1 MPHSGKPFWEFL
13 KPSEQVRVVY
23 CALIDARAHAFHR
36 AATCAAALALRCCGQ
51 TAFAAILLCHW
62 FCHHSM
68 GGGRC
73 TQAKVHEAMAQPH
86 LFELVQVR
94 VSGWAGHATG

>member
-1 MPHSGKPFWEFL
+1 MHFT
-13 KPSEQVRVVY
+13 VRQH
-23 CALIDARAHAFHR
+23 ALLLWR
-36 AATCAAALALRCCGQ
+36 CVAAAKRPLRPYCCATGFAT
-51 TAFAAILLCHW
+51 TAW
-62 FCHHSM
+62 
-68 GGGRC
+68 GRC